1 MGNSKGM
8 PIFNDDEL
16 EHLSES
22 DREKLKKD
30 ALEEIRTNTDI
41 RELLKTNPEIFKETR
56 EVRGIV
62 RKTLK
67 QWVEDKKKKT

>member
-22 DREKLKKD
+22 DREKLKND
-30 ALEEIRTNTDI
+30 ALEEIRNNQEI
-41 RELLKTNPEIFKETR
+41 RDLLKTNPEVFANR
-56 EVRGIV
+56 PEVRDVV
-62 RKTLK
+62 RKKLK
-67 QWVEDKKKKT
+67 SWVEGKKG

>member
-16 EHLSES
+16 GHLSDS

-30 ALEEIRTNTDI
+30 ALEEIQTSQEI
-41 RELLKTNPEIFKETR
+41 RDLLKTNPEVFANR
-56 EVRGIV
+56 RDVRHLV
-62 RKTLK
+62 RKKLK
-67 QWVEDKKKKT
+67 PWVESKKG

>member
-16 EHLSES
+16 GHLSES

-30 ALEEIRTNTDI
+30 ALEEIRTNQDI
-41 RELLKTNPEIFKETR
+41 RDLLKTKPEVFANR
-56 EVRGIV
+56 RDVRDVV
-62 RKTLK
+62 RKKLK
-67 QWVEDKKKKT
+67 PWVERKKS